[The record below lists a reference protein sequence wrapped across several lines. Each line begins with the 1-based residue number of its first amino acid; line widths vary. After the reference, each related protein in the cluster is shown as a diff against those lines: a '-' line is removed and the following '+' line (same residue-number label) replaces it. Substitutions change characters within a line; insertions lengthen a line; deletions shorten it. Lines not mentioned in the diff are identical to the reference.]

1 MADGDDTPYRVGYKR
16 PPLATR
22 FKAGKSGNK
31 KGRPKG
37 SKNFATVIQ
46 DELRVRISIVENG
59 RRRKITKREAIAK
72 QLVNRAAAGDL
83 KAMPPLLNEVRRHD
97 EDGSAQSADT
107 EFRSPEDRKVI
118 ENIIKRIRG
127 SGPQ

>member
-1 MADGDDTPYRVGYKR
+1 MADGDDSSYRVGYKR

-22 FKAGKSGNK
+22 FKAGKSGNE
-31 KGRPKG
+31 KGRPTG

-59 RRRKITKREAIAK
+59 HHRKITKRQAIAK

-83 KAMPPLLNEVRRHD
+83 KAMPPLFNEVRRHD
-97 EDGSAQSADT
+97 EDAAAPGADT
-107 EFRSPEDRKVI
+107 EFGSPEDRKVV